1 MKDLQLIRILKRK
14 DDMDEKDK
22 LNPSEEP
29 ETASAESET
38 DARMQAELK
47 ELIELNEIQ
56 AGALKKIMSQL
67 NVEKKNED
75 QS

>member
-1 MKDLQLIRILKRK
+1 
-14 DDMDEKDK
+14 MDEQNK

-29 ETASAESET
+29 ETDSTETET

-67 NVEKKNED
+67 NVKKENED
-75 QS
+75 QSK

>member
-1 MKDLQLIRILKRK
+1 MAEPNKLKS
-14 DDMDEKDK
+14 
-22 LNPSEEP
+22 SEETGRVI
-29 ETASAESET
+29 EDSVS

-67 NVEKKNED
+67 NVKKENQD
-75 QS
+75 QT